1 LCLSLRRIKIR
12 EACLLRD
19 AREKSSAK
27 QEVPCSSGDYA
38 ASVQFAG
45 NEHHVPEMRF
55 VVHQARI
62 AFKAGGYG
70 DPRHCGA
77 RLGGRI
83 QRAWHDMILGR
94 CPAFGA
100 TGTADVAARM
110 FHNRATRVIRLMHKI
125 EVYAPEGPANCA
137 YVIQR
142 GIV

>member
-1 LCLSLRRIKIR
+1 MSIMFRKCASSSTKPALHSRQAGMVIR
-12 EACLLRD
+12 GTVERGLED
-19 AREKSSAK
+19 GYSAR
-27 QEVPCSSGDYA
+27 GTT
-38 ASVQFAG
+38 
-45 NEHHVPEMRF
+45 
-55 VVHQARI
+55 
-62 AFKAGGYG
+62 
-70 DPRHCGA
+70 
-77 RLGGRI
+77 
-83 QRAWHDMILGR
+83 DMILSR

>member
-1 LCLSLRRIKIR
+1 
-12 EACLLRD
+12 
-19 AREKSSAK
+19 
-27 QEVPCSSGDYA
+27 
-38 ASVQFAG
+38 
-45 NEHHVPEMRF
+45 
-55 VVHQARI
+55 
-62 AFKAGGYG
+62 
-70 DPRHCGA
+70 
-77 RLGGRI
+77 
-83 QRAWHDMILGR
+83 MILSR